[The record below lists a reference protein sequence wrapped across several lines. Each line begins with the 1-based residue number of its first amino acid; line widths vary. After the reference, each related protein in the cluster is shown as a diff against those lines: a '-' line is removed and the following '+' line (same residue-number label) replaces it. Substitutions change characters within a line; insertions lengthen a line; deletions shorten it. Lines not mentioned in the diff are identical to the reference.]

1 MHSGVGGTR
10 IQLIVADTAV
20 GLMTVRPTADR
31 RPNRADRPRSTVG
44 PKRTVN
50 REFFL
55 QRRLKIRYE
64 YYEYDNVIY
73 QKKPFR
79 MRSKYVGTVYLIIV
93 IGYFKHFN
101 GHLVTIGYY
110 LVKI

>member
-10 IQLIVADTAV
+10 IQLIVADTAA

-31 RPNRADRPRSTVG
+31 PPTDGRIEPIGPGRPSVG

-93 IGYFKHFN
+93 IGWFKHFDRR
-101 GHLVTIGYY
+101 H
-110 LVKI
+110 